1 MLLGLEKKYFPFYID
16 IGQLGSLFS
25 PLTFLSQK
33 PNLKKKPQTQLPNCH
48 SVRNI
53 MLEIDPVIY

>member
-25 PLTFLSQK
+25 PLTFFSQK
-33 PNLKKKPQTQLPNCH
+33 PNLKKTHKPNSQTAIRC
-48 SVRNI
+48 
-53 MLEIDPVIY
+53 EI